1 MPTQSQV
8 ARRAAVRLP
17 GQQPVAALEVV
28 HRAEEISSSPVRVL
42 FFDHTAAQSGAEIA
56 MLNLVRSL
64 DTRKV
69 TPVVVFGGFG
79 PIVEQMTPFA
89 DTHVLPL
96 PVAVAGAK
104 KDSLGIGS
112 LFRLRA
118 TLGGVAYIWRLARFI
133 RRSNVDVV
141 HTNSLKA
148 DVIGGIAGRL
158 ARRPVIWHVRD
169 RIDEDY
175 LPRSVVRMFR
185 LLSRWVPQFVIT
197 NSAATLRSLYPNA
210 PSGNSGPDSGER
222 GKKRSAV
229 VHDGTPWP
237 FPASRT
243 AARNGQVRI
252 GLIGRISPWKG
263 QHIFLQAAARVCQNF
278 PEARFFI
285 VGSALFGEA
294 EYDRKVRSL
303 TEDLGISNLVTF
315 TGFRKDVQNMIAD
328 MDLIVHASTTGE
340 PFGQVI
346 IEGMAAGKPVIATD
360 GGGVPEIVED
370 GKTGILVPMGDVQA
384 MADAIRRMLAD
395 PALAADMGARG
406 RERVRDHFTIEHK
419 ARKVEA
425 VYQGMFARRQ

>member
-1 MPTQSQV
+1 MATQSQV

-17 GQQPVAALEVV
+17 GEPHVAPLEVV
-28 HRAEEISSSPVRVL
+28 HRGEETSPAPLRVL

-56 MLNLVRSL
+56 MLNLVRNL

-69 TPVVVFGGFG
+69 TPVVVFGAYG
-79 PIVEQMTPFA
+79 PVVEQMNPVA
-89 DTHVLPL
+89 DTHVLPM

-118 TLGGVAYIWRLARFI
+118 TLGGVAYIWRLSRFI
-133 RRSNVDVV
+133 RRCDVDLV

-148 DVIGGIAGRL
+148 DIIGGIAGRL

-175 LPRSVVRMFR
+175 LPPSVVRMFR

-197 NSAATLRSLYPNA
+197 NSAATLRSLYPDA
-210 PSGNSGPDSGER
+210 PRGSSVPASGGRRE
-222 GKKRSAV
+222 RSAV

-263 QHIFLQAAARVCQNF
+263 QHIFLQAAARVCQKF
-278 PEARFFI
+278 PEARFFV

-303 TEDLGISNLVTF
+303 TESLGISDLVTF

-346 IEGMAAGKPVIATD
+346 IEGMAAGKPVVATD

-384 MADAIRRMLAD
+384 MADAIGRMLAD

-406 RERVRDHFTIEHK
+406 RERVRDYFTIERK
-419 ARKVEA
+419 ARNVEA
-425 VYQGMFARRQ
+425 VYQGMFPRRQ